1 MNKSI
6 RVLFYL
12 FLLLAGPV
20 LVAQEEV
27 EETEVNVDD
36 LGNVTDDFKEYF
48 FNALAEKGK
57 ENHDRAIEYLKKCL
71 ELQPQSAAVHFELGK
86 NYLERSNFA
95 AAEESIQQAINIKGE
110 DEWLLD
116 TLYEVYTRSG
126 AVTKSIEILK
136 KLVAINA
143 NYEELLPLQYL
154 KAGQPEAALQVI
166 AKLDAT
172 LGESRNRNY
181 MKRQILTQMPD
192 RPEPTLDEN
201 SLLQLLEEQP
211 NNEEPY
217 MKLIYLY
224 GKNNDTENVLNIAAQ
239 MEQNIPESDKAQ
251 LALYKIYLE
260 QGQQEKG
267 IASMQ
272 RIFKSDE
279 LDQETKIKVLI
290 DYIKMDAALEN
301 SDPQHVENAISDFAE
316 ELEDPKALTALGD
329 FYLKRKQVVNALA
342 FYEKGLESDAT
353 DFDLIKK
360 VALLSIDT
368 KNYERVA
375 QVTENAIE
383 LYPAQALLYL
393 LNGIALNNLDRYE
406 EAVEQLDNGLIYLLD
421 DPKVEQ
427 DIYQQ
432 LAIAYEKLGNTTKAA
447 QMRSKAQAINKT

>member
-1 MNKSI
+1 
-6 RVLFYL
+6 
-12 FLLLAGPV
+12 
-20 LVAQEEV
+20 
-27 EETEVNVDD
+27 
-36 LGNVTDDFKEYF
+36 
-48 FNALAEKGK
+48 
-57 ENHDRAIEYLKKCL
+57 
-71 ELQPQSAAVHFELGK
+71 
-86 NYLERSNFA
+86 
-95 AAEESIQQAINIKGE
+95 
-110 DEWLLD
+110 
-116 TLYEVYTRSG
+116 
-126 AVTKSIEILK
+126 
-136 KLVAINA
+136 
-143 NYEELLPLQYL
+143 
-154 KAGQPEAALQVI
+154 VI